1 MLSHYDVDSDISSSA
16 AQATSSITSRL
27 CKCNCD
33 SIDKKKLTVLALTT
47 ILSIPLIV
55 FLILFVVPESNEEIC
70 RFPSSGVNQLSTH
83 CCKELCNESNDFDAA
98 NSVPCATA
106 FAKVESHSDGRD
118 QLSKSDVVECF
129 AIYSEKCSCFI
140 AHPQDDGVG
149 MILISVIS
157 SLVLVFGF
165 AGAIYLIVKKKDTI
179 KEGCENFMEI
189 VSEFC
194 KNKCNCTCCKREVE
208 RDDNV
213 FYSTTS
219 SLSGLA
225 MGLVEGELPYF

>member
-1 MLSHYDVDSDISSSA
+1 MLSHYDVDSDMSSSA

-47 ILSIPLIV
+47 ILSIPFIV
-55 FLILFVVPESNEEIC
+55 FLILFIVPDNNNEEIC
-70 RFPSSGVNQLSTH
+70 RFPSSGVTQLSTH
-83 CCKELCNESNDFDAA
+83 CCKELCDDSNDFHAA
-98 NSVPCATA
+98 NSVLCNTA
-106 FAKVESHSDGRD
+106 FASVESHDDNSNQHSNGDF
-118 QLSKSDVVECF
+118 VECF

-140 AHPQDDGVG
+140 AHPQDDGIG
-149 MILISVIS
+149 MVLISVIS
-157 SLVLVFGF
+157 SLVFVFGF
-165 AGAIYLIVKKKDTI
+165 AGTVYLIVKKKDVI
-179 KEGCENFMEI
+179 KEGCGNCMENI
-189 VSEFC
+189 SELC
-194 KNKCNCTCCKREVE
+194 KNKCNCGCCKREVE

-225 MGLVEGELPYF
+225 MGLVEGE